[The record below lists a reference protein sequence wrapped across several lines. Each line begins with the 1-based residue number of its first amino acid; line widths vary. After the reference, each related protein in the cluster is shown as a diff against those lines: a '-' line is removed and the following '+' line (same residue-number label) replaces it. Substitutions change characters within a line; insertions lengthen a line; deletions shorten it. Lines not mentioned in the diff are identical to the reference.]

1 MLTFAELCCDDS
13 HRRRNVGAVIH
24 SKFNKINSIFA
35 FISILLLQPSEQLT
49 GCFDIICCATGYT
62 TEWRGGRS
70 SNSYSSHSR
79 AKNKIVFQFKCEIS
93 ARRLRK
99 LRKRSLRRPGSRA
112 GWTLR
117 QQRKI
122 TYLWTG
128 SEWHSVDAKSD
139 NALLCAHSLTHSLV
153 SAHKIRKQF

>member
-62 TEWRGGRS
+62 TEWRGDRS

-79 AKNKIVFQFKCEIS
+79 AKNKIVF
-93 ARRLRK
+93 
-99 LRKRSLRRPGSRA
+99 
-112 GWTLR
+112 
-117 QQRKI
+117 
-122 TYLWTG
+122 
-128 SEWHSVDAKSD
+128 HSNAKSALD
-139 NALLCAHSLTHSLV
+139 VCENCGNVAFVDLVWGLDGRCGSNAKLPIYELARNGIRWMRNQTMHFYALIHSLTHS
-153 SAHKIRKQF
+153 SAHTK